1 MVWIAFLPVWLWL
14 CWIKIIIHKILSLE
28 TSIKY
33 RFNYYKVQNRSHWL
47 PCLVDT
53 IASFRSSCISLK
65 VQIWN
70 SSNREYF
77 LELEIWVL
85 ANWGQRWSAAKHVNR
100 FSIIQISVL
109 ISLVLE
115 ASMLY
120 GNGTS
125 RSCLKLQYWSLCWN
139 GINNLSQL
147 AARDVITKAYF
158 VLKQRDR
165 EK

>member
-65 VQIWN
+65 VVLPWTWN
-70 SSNREYF
+70 LSPSKLRTAV
-77 LELEIWVL
+77 I
-85 ANWGQRWSAAKHVNR
+85 SARHVNR

-109 ISLVLE
+109 TSLVLE

-125 RSCLKLQYWSLCWN
+125 RSCLKLQYWSLCWK